1 MVDTTATLETNY
13 DSMWECR
20 TFLMTPDLI
29 MFQLYFFEVLYSSN
43 LIAGLLFW
51 CYDKKPKLY
60 YLH

>member
-29 MFQLYFFEVLYSSN
+29 MFQLYFF
-43 LIAGLLFW
+43 
-51 CYDKKPKLY
+51 
-60 YLH
+60 